1 MGKKITTEKQADL
14 IKKGILLLIPFLVFG
29 ATLTFDYA
37 LDDAL
42 YITDNSF
49 TKEGFGGIWD
59 HLTKESLVGFY
70 GEQKSLLTG
79 GRYRPL
85 APITYS
91 IEYGLYGFNPALSHL
106 LNVVLY
112 GALLLLLYQTLKRLS
127 SSGHWF
133 LNAAFLGLLFF
144 AVHPL
149 HVEVVANIK
158 GRDQILG
165 LMAVTGATLVSF
177 RFFEGNRLSLIWM
190 GLLFFLGLLAK
201 ENTIT
206 FLPIIP
212 LVHYFFKEKR
222 IKEIIPVLIGLIVPA
237 VLWFALRSWALQGFE
252 SVESTTL
259 LNDPYMNSTGSQKLG
274 TTIYTWLLYLKL
286 LVVPYPLTYDYYPFH
301 IAIREFSD
309 FRVILSL
316 IIHLVLVALAFVGFK
331 KRSVYAF
338 LIILYAATFSISSNL
353 FFNIGTFMNERFMF
367 EPSLAFCVLLGLII
381 VRLVPVKIGRGV
393 ALVPLIAFSV
403 ISFNR
408 SFAWK
413 DNYTLFTTD
422 VKTSGN
428 SIKGLMAGGGMLME
442 RAVVMADSPEKNELL
457 NQSIEYLERGIALL
471 PSELNNYRLLGQ
483 SYLERDGINNQTMNA
498 YLEVF
503 RQNPGDSYT
512 VRNVEVIVS
521 DLSYPPQDRLN
532 FGLNFVQ
539 DMPGSAVLHFQLGT
553 IYGQTLGDINS
564 SLVYLKRALDLEPDN
579 PDYLKNY
586 GTALAISGDYASSI
600 VFFEQVILAN
610 PDDKQALSALA
621 LSYQNLGQLEQ
632 AQYYRN
638 LANQ

>member
-1 MGKKITTEKQADL
+1 MMGEARTDL
-14 IKKGILLLIPFLVFG
+14 MRKGILILVPFLLYG
-29 ATLTFDYA
+29 ATLSFDYV

-70 GEQKSLLTG
+70 GEQKNLLTG

-91 IEYGLYGFNPALSHL
+91 IEYAIYGFNPALSHL
-106 LNVVLY
+106 LNVLLY
-112 GALLLLLYQTLKRLS
+112 GVMLLLLYQVLKLLS
-127 SSGHWF
+127 SQKHWF
-133 LNAAFLGLLFF
+133 LNTVFLGLLFF

-165 LMAVTGATLVSF
+165 LMAVAGAALMSF
-177 RFFEGNRLSLIWM
+177 RFFEGNKLSLIWM
-190 GLLFFLGLLAK
+190 GLFFFLGLLAK
-201 ENTIT
+201 ESTIT
-206 FLPIIP
+206 FVPVIP
-212 LVHYFFKEKR
+212 LIHYFFKEKR
-222 IKEIIPVLIGLIVPA
+222 IKEIIPVLVALLVPA
-237 VLWFALRSWALQGFE
+237 VLWFVLRSWALQGFE

-274 TTIYTWLLYLKL
+274 TTVYTWLLYLKL
-286 LVVPYPLTYDYYPFH
+286 LVVPHPLTYDYYPFH
-301 IAIREFSD
+301 IAIREFLD
-309 FRVILSL
+309 LRVILSL
-316 IIHLVLVALAFVGFK
+316 IIHLFLIAVAFLGFK

-338 LIILYAATFSISSNL
+338 LIICYAATFSISSNL
-353 FFNIGTFMNERFMF
+353 FFNIGIFMNERFMF
-367 EPSLAFCVLLGLII
+367 EPSLAFCVLLGLLIVKRVPAKAKWVVAII
-381 VRLVPVKIGRGV
+381 PLVVFA
-393 ALVPLIAFSV
+393 ALSI
-403 ISFNR
+403 NR

-442 RAVVMADSPEKNELL
+442 RAITMPDSQEKIELL
-457 NQSIEYLERGIALL
+457 NQSIEYLERGITLL
-471 PSELNNYRLLGQ
+471 PSELNNYRLLGGA
-483 SYLERDGINNQTMNA
+483 YLQRDGVNNQTINT
-498 YLEVF
+498 YKEVF
-503 RQNPGDSYT
+503 RQNPGDGFT
-512 VRNVEVIVS
+512 VQNVESIVS
-521 DLSYPPQDRLN
+521 NPKFGPQDRLN

-539 DMPGSAVLHFQLGT
+539 EMPGSSVLHFRLGT
-553 IYGQTLGDINS
+553 IYGQNLGDISS
-564 SLVYLKRALDLEPDN
+564 SLLYLKRAVDLSPDN
-579 PDYLKNY
+579 LDYLKNY
-586 GTALAISGDYASSI
+586 GTALAISGDYAGSI
-600 VFFEQVILAN
+600 IYLERVIKVN
-610 PDDKQALSALA
+610 PNDKQALSGLA
-621 LSYQNLGQLEQ
+621 LNYQNLGQMEQ